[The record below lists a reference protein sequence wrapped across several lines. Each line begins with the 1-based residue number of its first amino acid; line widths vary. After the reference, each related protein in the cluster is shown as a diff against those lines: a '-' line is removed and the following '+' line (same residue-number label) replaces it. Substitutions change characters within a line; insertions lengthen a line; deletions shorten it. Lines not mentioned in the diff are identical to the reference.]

1 MIANVHGRVS
11 GNVLQ
16 SLASAELA
24 AYAGCTCS
32 ARGPFGP
39 WPRSNV
45 TDWPSC
51 MLSKGVLVHADW
63 WKKYSLPSSAAT
75 NPKPLS
81 LTIRLIV
88 PVIVDIASP
97 DLLLNR

>member
-1 MIANVHGRVS
+1 MIADVHGRLP
-11 GNVLQ
+11 GNVLH
-16 SLASAELA
+16 SPAGAELTD
-24 AYAGCTCS
+24 YAGCTFS

-45 TDWPSC
+45 TAWPSR

-63 WKKYSLPSSAAT
+63 WKKYSLPSWAAT
-75 NPKPLS
+75 NPNPLS

-88 PVIVDIASP
+88 PVIVDIVAP
-97 DLLLNR
+97 DLSLNE